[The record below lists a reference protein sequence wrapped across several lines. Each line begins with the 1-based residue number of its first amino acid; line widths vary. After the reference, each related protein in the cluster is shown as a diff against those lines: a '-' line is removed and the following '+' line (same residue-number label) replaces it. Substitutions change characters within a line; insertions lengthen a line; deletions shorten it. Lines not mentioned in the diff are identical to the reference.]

1 MAQRKIKLIVNPNA
15 DLGRAWH
22 AAADLRPIVEEFGGA
37 DWTGTV
43 YPTHAVELARQ
54 AAEQG
59 YEIVIAAGG
68 DGTVHEVV
76 NGLMQVPPE
85 KRPLLGVIP
94 IGSGND
100 FSSAIGVDP
109 RPELAL
115 RRIFN
120 AEPKRIDIGRLRD
133 SLGRDEYW
141 VNAVGIGFDTIV
153 TIRSRK
159 ITLLR
164 GFLIYLVAV
173 IQTILLNHEAPHMQ
187 IKTDREDWEQDMLL
201 FVMCNG
207 GREGGGFNV
216 SPLARPDDGVFHY
229 AGIQRVSRPM
239 MFRLLPEVMKGTH
252 GHFKQVRM
260 GEFLS
265 LELSSDRPLF
275 IHTDGEIFAGFGM
288 DVRNLEAEILA
299 GEIEVLV

>member
-1 MAQRKIKLIVNPNA
+1 MPQRKIKLIVNPNA

-37 DWTGTV
+37 DWAGTV
-43 YPTHAVELARQ
+43 YPTHAIELARE

-76 NGLMQVPPE
+76 NGLMQTPAG
-85 KRPLLGVIP
+85 KRPLLGVVP

-100 FSSAIGVDP
+100 FSSAVGVDA
-109 RPELAL
+109 RPEFAL

-120 AEPKRIDIGRLRD
+120 GEVKRIDIGHLRD
-133 SLGRDEYW
+133 NLGRDEYW
-141 VNAVGIGFDTIV
+141 LNAVGIGFDTIV
-153 TIRSRK
+153 TIRSRR

-173 IQTILLNHEAPHMQ
+173 IQTILLNHEAPRMQ
-187 IKTDREDWEQDMLL
+187 IKTDREDWEQEMIL

-216 SPLARPDDGVFHY
+216 QPLARPDDGIFHY

-252 GHFKQVRM
+252 GRFKQVRM
-260 GEFLS
+260 GEFLN
-265 LELSSDRPLF
+265 LELASDRPLF

-288 DVRNLEAEILA
+288 DVRNLEVDILP
-299 GEIEVLV
+299 GEIEILV

>member
-1 MAQRKIKLIVNPNA
+1 MTPRKIKLIVNPNA

-43 YPTHAVELARQ
+43 YPTHAVELARE

-76 NGLMQVPPE
+76 NGLMQAPPDR
-85 KRPLLGVIP
+85 RPLLGVVP

-109 RPELAL
+109 RPEFAL
-115 RRIFN
+115 RQIFE
-120 AEPKRIDIGRLRD
+120 AKPRQIDIGRLHD
-133 SLGRDEYW
+133 NLGRSEYW
-141 VNAVGIGFDTIV
+141 INAVGIGFDTIV

-173 IQTILLNHEAPHMQ
+173 IQTILLNHEASHFQ

-207 GREGGGFNV
+207 GREGGGFNIQ
-216 SPLARPDDGVFHY
+216 PQARPDDGVFHY

-252 GHFKQVRM
+252 GRFKQVRM
-260 GEFLS
+260 GEFQR

-275 IHTDGEIFAGFGM
+275 IHTDGEIYAGFGM
-288 DVRNLEAEILA
+288 NIQRLEVEILP
-299 GEIEVLV
+299 GEIGILA

>member
-1 MAQRKIKLIVNPNA
+1 MPQRKIKLIVNPNA

-37 DWTGTV
+37 DWAGTA

-76 NGLMQVPPE
+76 NGLMQAPAG
-85 KRPLLGVIP
+85 KRPLLGVVP

-100 FSSAIGVDP
+100 FSSAIGVDA
-109 RPELAL
+109 RPEFAL
-115 RRIFN
+115 RQIFT
-120 AEPKRIDIGRLRD
+120 AEPKRFDIGHLSD
-133 SLGRDEYW
+133 NLGRNEYW
-141 VNAVGIGFDTIV
+141 INAVGIGFDTIV

-173 IQTILLNHEAPHMQ
+173 IQTILLNHEAPRMR
-187 IKTDREDWEQDMLL
+187 IKTNREDWELEMLL

-207 GREGGGFNV
+207 GREGGGFYV
-216 SPLARPDDGVFHY
+216 QPDARPDDGVFHY
-229 AGIQRVSRPM
+229 AGIQHVSRPM

-252 GHFKQVRM
+252 GRFKQVRM
-260 GEFLS
+260 GEFQR
-265 LELSSDRPLF
+265 LELASDRPLF

-288 DVRNLEAEILA
+288 DVRHLDVEILP
-299 GEIEVLV
+299 GEIKILV